1 MKAAYVRLIF
11 ACLVLFSILA
21 SGQSTDKI
29 KVRGLFLTDSIKIGQ
44 PFPYLL
50 TAEYPSDQTLLFP
63 DSTFAFT
70 PFEFAGKTFFP
81 TRSANGIS
89 RDSVVYYF
97 SSFEI
102 DSVQSLRLPVFVV
115 QDRDSTSVWTEEDN
129 VWLKHLVTISTDS
142 VEAASLPLK
151 INAFYE
157 PVAWLFNYPVAS
169 IIGGVLMVVLVIAWI
184 IFGKR
189 VRRYFKVRRMRKT
202 FNSYIQSFTNS
213 IESLKNGYSISR
225 AEAAIG
231 IWKKYLEQLEDKPFT
246 KLTSKEILNTSGCN
260 QLAAPLSVVD
270 RLLYAEM
277 QPSSFDA
284 FYDLKSYSEDR
295 FYKKVEE
302 LKSKPQQIISSQTE
316 NLTTS

>member
-1 MKAAYVRLIF
+1 MRAAYVRLFCAWIVCVSLI
-11 ACLVLFSILA
+11 AA
-21 SGQSTDKI
+21 GQSTNDV
-29 KVRGLFLTDSIKIGQ
+29 KVRGLFLEDSIKIGK

-50 TAEYPSDQTLLFP
+50 TAEYPSDQNLLFP

-70 PFEFAGKTFFP
+70 PFEFAAKTFFS
-81 TRSANGIS
+81 TRTSNGIS
-89 RDSVVYYF
+89 HDSVVYYF
-97 SSFEI
+97 NSFEI

-115 QDRDSTSVWTEEDN
+115 QGQDSTSVWTEEDQ

-151 INAFYE
+151 VNAFYE
-157 PVAWLFNYPVAS
+157 PVAWLFNFPLAS
-169 IIGGVLMVVLVIAWI
+169 IIGGVLLVVLVVAWI

-189 VRRYFKVRRMRKT
+189 VRRYFKVRRMRKS
-202 FNSYIQSFTNS
+202 FNNYLQSFTNS
-213 IESLKNGYSISR
+213 IESLKQSYSISR

-246 KLTSKEILNTSGCN
+246 KLTSKEILNSSGSKE
-260 QLAAPLSVVD
+260 LVAPLSVVD

-295 FYKKVEE
+295 FYKKIEE
-302 LKSKPQQIISSQTE
+302 LNAMPKPVTAE
-316 NLTTS
+316 GGETKN